1 MSDLVLDLRK
11 DINIYTNLVA
21 SRDVHNN
28 KFTSHSFIEIK
39 GFVDDFFNYEK
50 LGISS
55 GNSIET
61 ANYFS
66 LIIHSSEE
74 IQGNVRNVFILDNE
88 FRIDYYI
95 DSENFNF
102 LLHLLSDR
110 KARVNIDF
118 FVLKDPNNKEAFSIL
133 DYEEAPFKILD
144 TDNIKTLMF
153 NLDNLGF
160 WANVRFINSIELQDK
175 NIIQESE
182 SPSITNPAPVNT
194 PATIKPNHILF
205 YVIIGILLL
214 ILIKI

>member
-66 LIIHSSEE
+66 L
-74 IQGNVRNVFILDNE
+74 
-88 FRIDYYI
+88 
-95 DSENFNF
+95 
-102 LLHLLSDR
+102 
-110 KARVNIDF
+110 
-118 FVLKDPNNKEAFSIL
+118 
-133 DYEEAPFKILD
+133 
-144 TDNIKTLMF
+144 
-153 NLDNLGF
+153 
-160 WANVRFINSIELQDK
+160 
-175 NIIQESE
+175 
-182 SPSITNPAPVNT
+182 
-194 PATIKPNHILF
+194 
-205 YVIIGILLL
+205 
-214 ILIKI
+214 